1 LEFFGGPPR
10 GASGDAPRIDGWMAE
25 LLIYG
30 KKDACVGTTLP
41 GWTWLLQ
48 DLLVAVFG
56 ELEIPDLLHSGAV
69 CTSWRSAYRT
79 FRGSSVSR
87 LRSSRRV
94 ASASSPS
101 DEAMRVHG

>member
-10 GASGDAPRIDGWMAE
+10 GASGDAARIDGWMAE

-30 KKDACVGTTLP
+30 KKDACVGTTFP
-41 GWTWLLQ
+41 DWTRLL
-48 DLLVAVFG
+48 LIAIFG
-56 ELEIPDLLHSGAV
+56 ELEIPNLLHSGAV

-79 FRGSSVSR
+79 FRGSAASASR
-87 LRSSRRV
+87 LSSSRRV